1 MHHFAVVRFSGSPHH
16 DIAKGRLQRQSPPA
30 LDWNE
35 HASVH
40 VDGALRP
47 VNSSHHSDH
56 AMQRVLE
63 PNRLPNDGTLTEL
76 LRDIVPDRTEVLR
89 RVERRHEPSFPVLQ
103 APQLAEV
110 VGCAE
115 RRFWEF
121 FTAHIRNPNTR
132 LAYLAA
138 VRRFAVWCERWD
150 LALDQVEPMV
160 VAAYIEQLSGA
171 LAPASVK
178 QHLAALRMLFDWLV
192 VGQVLPFNPASSV
205 RGPKHVVKTGK
216 TPVLSAKETRT
227 LLDGID
233 ISTLV
238 GLRDRALLGVLVYS
252 FARVSA
258 AVSLRVADYYT
269 QGPRSFFRLHE
280 KGGRYNVVPAHHTAQ
295 AYVDAYLEA
304 AGIGEDR
311 RGPLFRSCEPGRR
324 DALQDGA
331 MSRLSALKMI
341 KRRARKSGLPAEICA
356 HSFRGTGITEY
367 LRNGGD
373 LKVAARIAGH
383 ESTRTTQLYNR
394 LNEEI
399 SLDEI
404 ERIHI

>member
-1 MHHFAVVRFSGSPHH
+1 MFPDLVPIDASARS
-16 DIAKGRLQRQSPPA
+16 APPA
-30 LDWNE
+30 RHAATPALFSPSE
-35 HASVH
+35 H
-40 VDGALRP
+40 
-47 VNSSHHSDH
+47 
-56 AMQRVLE
+56 
-63 PNRLPNDGTLTEL
+63 
-76 LRDIVPDRTEVLR
+76 
-89 RVERRHEPSFPVLQ
+89 
-103 APQLAEV
+103 
-110 VGCAE
+110 AE

-121 FTAHIRNPNTR
+121 FTAHIRNRNTR

-138 VRRFAVWCERWD
+138 VRRFAEWCECRG

-160 VAAYIEQLSGA
+160 VAAYVEQLTAA
-171 LAPASVK
+171 LSPASVK

-192 VGQVLPFNPASSV
+192 GGQVLPFNPASSV
-205 RGPKHVVKTGK
+205 RGPKHIVKTGK
-216 TPVLSAKETRT
+216 EIRAV
-227 LLDGID
+227 LDGID
-233 ISTLV
+233 VSTLV
-238 GLRDRALLGVLVYS
+238 GLRDRAFLGVLVYS

-304 AGIGEDR
+304 ARIGEDR

-324 DALQDGA
+324 DALQDRA
-331 MSRLSALKMI
+331 MSRVSALKMI
-341 KRRARKSGLPAEICA
+341 KRRARKAELRAEICA

-373 LKVAARIAGH
+373 LEVAARIAGH

-394 LNEEI
+394 LREEI

>member
-1 MHHFAVVRFSGSPHH
+1 MFPDLIPAEGSARP
-16 DIAKGRLQRQSPPA
+16 SPLARHAATPA
-30 LDWNE
+30 LF
-35 HASVH
+35 A
-40 VDGALRP
+40 
-47 VNSSHHSDH
+47 
-56 AMQRVLE
+56 
-63 PNRLPNDGTLTEL
+63 
-76 LRDIVPDRTEVLR
+76 
-89 RVERRHEPSFPVLQ
+89 PSEQ
-103 APQLAEV
+103 
-110 VGCAE
+110 AE

-121 FTAHIRNPNTR
+121 FTAHIRNRNTR
-132 LAYLAA
+132 LAYLSA
-138 VRRFAVWCERWD
+138 VRRFAEWSERRG
-150 LALDQVEPMV
+150 LALGQVEPMV
-160 VAAYIEQLSGA
+160 VAAYVEQLSGA
-171 LAPASVK
+171 LSPASVK
-178 QHLAALRMLFDWLV
+178 QNLAALRMLFDWLV

-216 TPVLSAKETRT
+216 TPVLSAKETRA

-233 ISTLV
+233 VSTLV
-238 GLRDRALLGVLVYS
+238 GLRDRAFLGVLVYS

-295 AYVDAYLEA
+295 AYVDAYLTA

-311 RGPLFRSCEPGRR
+311 RRPLFRSCEPGRR
-324 DALQDGA
+324 DALQERA

-341 KRRARKSGLPAEICA
+341 KRRARKAGLPAEICA

-373 LKVAARIAGH
+373 LEVAARIAGH

-394 LNEEI
+394 LREEI